1 MKVLTILILTAVLAG
16 QALADG
22 HTHDCDRLAAH
33 PSDPDKVGV
42 GVGSGEVRLA
52 AAIKACRDAVTAHPD
67 EARFHY
73 QLGRMLVYW
82 AGANG
87 ADSSEGAGYVA
98 DAAAMGHTQAEFVHG
113 LLLRADPANA
123 CQVEAMT
130 RRAADKGLKSA
141 RLTYADDYLA
151 GRYDGCDGVADTG
164 AIRGYLDAVASQ
176 VSGYYEGM
184 LRNALLRALEAT
196 R

>member
-1 MKVLTILILTAVLAG
+1 MKALTTLILTALLAG
-16 QALADG
+16 HAVADG
-22 HTHDCDRLAAH
+22 HAHECDRLAAH
-33 PSDPDKVGV
+33 PSDPDRVGD

-52 AAIKACRDAVTAHPD
+52 AAIKACRDAVAEHPG

-82 AGANG
+82 AGANA
-87 ADSSEGAGYVA
+87 ADSSEGAAYVA
-98 DAAAMGHTQAEFVHG
+98 DAASMGHTQAEFVHG
-113 LLLRADPANA
+113 LLLRSDPANR

-151 GRYDGCDGVADTG
+151 GRYDGCDGTADPAT
-164 AIRGYLDAVASQ
+164 IRGYLDAAAAQ

-184 LRNALLRALEAT
+184 LRNALLRGLET
-196 R
+196 VR